1 MLLEVYS
8 PFDTEHSVD
17 EPMNRGGKRRL
28 YAAEAPSWGDV
39 VPCNIFVQP
48 ALLAPQGASISLAL

>member
-48 ALLAPQGASISLAL
+48 APVALSGVPLNNET